1 MTIKNIFRTRNLI
14 VLALVT
20 ILGTAAFGFAA
31 ANIVSESGAGDGANA
46 ISGYTISDVTY
57 TVNPSDPSQ
66 LTAVQFSVT
75 PTAGAAAPT
84 TVMAKLEST
93 GSTWYNCV
101 NTMSTNQWTCATPG
115 ETVLAADELRVVA
128 TQ

>member
-1 MTIKNIFRTRNLI
+1 MFVKRFFNARLGV
-14 VLALVT
+14 VLALVAV
-20 ILGTAAFGFAA
+20 LATAAYAFAA
-31 ANIVSESGAGDGANA
+31 ANVVAESGAGDGANT
-46 ISGYTISDVTY
+46 ISGYTIGDVTY

-66 LTAVQFSVT
+66 LTGVQFSVT

-101 NTMSTNQWTCATPG
+101 NTVSTNLWTCATPG
-115 ETVLAADELRVVA
+115 IMVVTADELRVVA